1 MPVRQQTMQTRQP
14 DSPPGPD
21 YSELLDG
28 PALCVFHGA
37 DAPGNEFRLGSRDYD
52 WHAHARG
59 QLFGVDSGSM
69 RVRTEAGAW
78 LLPPQ
83 RAGWIP
89 PGQRHQ
95 VSVADAAGGW
105 VALVHPEAAVHLP
118 PAPCVLGV
126 GSLLRAMVR
135 RAGDWPD
142 KLSLDAA
149 QSRFAAVLLDE
160 IEAAPQE
167 PLHLPWPRDRR
178 LARLAQALADDPA
191 DNRPLDAL
199 AVQAGLAPRTA
210 QRLFADETGLGFAQW
225 RQQLRLIHALERL
238 SAGQPVAQVADALG
252 YATPSNFIAMFK
264 RAYGMTPGRYL
275 QGTAGQ
281 D

>member
-95 VSVADAAGGW
+95 VSVADAAGG
-105 VALVHPEAAVHLP
+105 
-118 PAPCVLGV
+118 
-126 GSLLRAMVR
+126 
-135 RAGDWPD
+135 
-142 KLSLDAA
+142 LSL
-149 QSRFAAVLLDE
+149 
-160 IEAAPQE
+160 
-167 PLHLPWPRDRR
+167 
-178 LARLAQALADDPA
+178 
-191 DNRPLDAL
+191 
-199 AVQAGLAPRTA
+199 
-210 QRLFADETGLGFAQW
+210 
-225 RQQLRLIHALERL
+225 IH
-238 SAGQPVAQVADALG
+238 
-252 YATPSNFIAMFK
+252 I
-264 RAYGMTPGRYL
+264 
-275 QGTAGQ
+275 
-281 D
+281 

>member
-1 MPVRQQTMQTRQP
+1 MLSQ
-14 DSPPGPD
+14 SAGPD

-28 PALCVFHGA
+28 PALYVFHGA

-69 RVRTEAGAW
+69 RVHTDAGSW

-95 VSVADAAGGW
+95 VSVAGAASGW
-105 VALVHPEAAVHLP
+105 VALVHPDAAAGMPV
-118 PAPCVLGV
+118 APCVLGV
-126 GSLLRAMVR
+126 GSLLRGMVR
-135 RAGDWPD
+135 RAGDWPK

-178 LARLAQALADDPA
+178 LARLTRALADDPA
-191 DNRPLDAL
+191 DNRPLELL
-199 AVQAGLAPRTA
+199 AAQAGLAPRTA
-210 QRLFADETGLGFAQW
+210 QRLFAEETGLGFAQW

-238 SAGQPVAQVADALG
+238 SVGQPVAQVADALG
-252 YATPSNFIAMFK
+252 YATPGNFIAMFK

-275 QGTAGQ
+275 QEATVLE
-281 D
+281 

>member
-1 MPVRQQTMQTRQP
+1 MRTRQP
-14 DSPPGPD
+14 DSPASPD

-37 DAPGNEFRLGSRDYD
+37 DAPGSEFRLGSRDYD

-59 QLFGVDSGSM
+59 QLFGLDGGSM
-69 RVRTEAGAW
+69 RVHTEAGSW

-89 PGQRHQ
+89 AGQRHQ
-95 VSVADAAGGW
+95 VSVAGAASGW
-105 VALVHPEAAVHLP
+105 VALVHPDAATGLP
-118 PAPCVLGV
+118 ATPCVLGV
-126 GSLLRAMVR
+126 SSLLRGMVR
-135 RAGDWPD
+135 RAAEWPD
-142 KLSLDAA
+142 KLALDAA

-167 PLHLPWPRDRR
+167 RLHLPWPRDRR
-178 LARLAQALADDPA
+178 LGRLAQALTDDPA
-191 DNRPLDAL
+191 DNRPLEAF
-199 AVQAGLAPRTA
+199 AAQAGLAPRTA
-210 QRLFADETGLGFAQW
+210 QRLFAQETGLGFAQW

-238 SAGQPVAQVADALG
+238 SAGQSVAQVADALG

-275 QGTAGQ
+275 QGPSAPG
-281 D
+281 

>member
-1 MPVRQQTMQTRQP
+1 MSASTTSV
-14 DSPPGPD
+14 PPASAGPD

-59 QLFGVDSGSM
+59 QVFGLDSGSM
-69 RVRTEAGAW
+69 RVHTEAGSW

-89 PGQRHQ
+89 AGQRHQ
-95 VSVADAAGGW
+95 VSVADAASGW
-105 VALVHPEAAVHLP
+105 VALVHPAAAARLP
-118 PAPCVLGV
+118 AGPCVLGV
-126 GSLLRAMVR
+126 GDLLRGMVR
-135 RAGDWPD
+135 RAADWRD
-142 KLSLDAA
+142 KLALDPA

-160 IEAAPQE
+160 IEAAPQQ

-178 LARLAQALADDPA
+178 LGRLAQALADDPA
-191 DNRPLDAL
+191 DNRPLESLAAL
-199 AVQAGLAPRTA
+199 AGLAPRTA
-210 QRLFADETGLGFAQW
+210 QRLFVQETGLGFAQW

-238 SAGQPVAQVADALG
+238 SAGQPVAQVADGLG

-275 QGTAGQ
+275 LGTSA
-281 D
+281 